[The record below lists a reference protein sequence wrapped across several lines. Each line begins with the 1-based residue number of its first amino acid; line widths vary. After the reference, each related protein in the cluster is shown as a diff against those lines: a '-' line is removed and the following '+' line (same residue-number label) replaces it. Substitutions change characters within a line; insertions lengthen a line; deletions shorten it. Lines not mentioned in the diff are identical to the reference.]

1 MYHLCICICYSYFIV
16 RHCHILLL
24 PSMWYVCRVGR
35 LHCGM
40 QLPMAICPFWDSW
53 LTSMAAAPV
62 WRRAVMYVC
71 CTVTWFMC
79 LAQCFIHNGDNTMML
94 WRLIV
99 VLIYIV
105 AKFTD
110 EQYTTINQS
119 TAGHFDPRVF
129 INCLQMTSTCKLL
142 KKTLGSK
149 CLAVDW
155 LIVVHCSSVNF
166 ATVIILCCIL

>member
-16 RHCHILLL
+16 HHCHILHL

-99 VLIYIV
+99 ALIYVV

-110 EQYTTINQS
+110 E
-119 TAGHFDPRVF
+119 HEVF
-129 INCLQMTSTCKLL
+129 VNCLQMTSTCKLL
-142 KKTLGSK
+142 KKTPGSK

-155 LIVVHCSSVNF
+155 LIVVYWSSVNF
-166 ATVIILCCIL
+166 ATVILLCCIL